1 MPWRPS
7 KRILSPHSEPY
18 TIYHLPFT
26 RHNSPGNGELKIMKV
41 SIIGGGGR
49 VGSDA
54 AYALQL
60 GGIVREIAL
69 VDMNKDLADGEA
81 LDLRHGAALCA
92 SQIFTSNSEYDV
104 VNGSDCVVITAG
116 LRRKPDES
124 RLELINRNVGLFKGI
139 LDSLKGVKLNAG
151 ATILVVSNPVDIL
164 TMLAAQSGIV
174 PESQVLGLGTVL
186 DTCRF
191 RSLLADHFNVGARD
205 VSALILGEHGD
216 SMVPILS
223 SATIGGV
230 SLSSVKGY
238 SDEAVQ
244 GVFEFTR
251 KSGAEVIR
259 LKGGA
264 GRAVGVS
271 IKEVVENI
279 ALNTEA
285 VLPVS
290 SVQHGTLGIKD
301 IALSLPTK
309 VGRKGAHEVLEPAV
323 SDSEREGLM
332 KSAKSLSDVF
342 SQLS

>member
-1 MPWRPS
+1 
-7 KRILSPHSEPY
+7 
-18 TIYHLPFT
+18 
-26 RHNSPGNGELKIMKV
+26 MKV

-54 AYALQL
+54 AYCLQL

-69 VDMNKDLADGEA
+69 MDMNADMAAGEA
-81 LDLRHGAALCA
+81 LDLRHGSALTS
-92 SQIFTSNSEYDV
+92 SQTITSGGYEV

-124 RLELINRNVGLFKGI
+124 RLELVNRNVSLFKGI
-139 LDSLKGVKLNAG
+139 LDSLKGVKLNDG

-164 TMLAAQSGIV
+164 TELAATCGIV

-191 RSLLADHFNVGARD
+191 RSLLADHFKVGARD
-205 VSALILGEHGD
+205 INALILGEHGD

-230 SLSSVKGY
+230 SLASIPGY
-238 SDEAVQ
+238 SEAEVQ
-244 GVFEFTR
+244 GVFDFTK

-271 IKEVVENI
+271 IMEVVQNI
-279 ALNTEA
+279 ALNTHA
-285 VLPVS
+285 ILPVS
-290 SVQHGTLGIKD
+290 SRQHGKLGISD
-301 IALSLPTK
+301 ISLSLPTK
-309 VGRKGAHEVLEPAV
+309 VGRLGAIEVLEPVV
-323 SDSEREGLM
+323 SEAEREGLH
-332 KSAKSLSDVF
+332 KSSASLKDVLKQI
-342 SQLS
+342 S

>member
-1 MPWRPS
+1 
-7 KRILSPHSEPY
+7 
-18 TIYHLPFT
+18 
-26 RHNSPGNGELKIMKV
+26 MKV

-54 AYALQL
+54 AFALQI

-69 VDMNKDLADGEA
+69 LDMNKDLADGEA

-92 SQIFTSNSEYDV
+92 SQTFTSGSDYGV
-104 VNGSDCVVITAG
+104 ISGSDCVVITAG

-124 RLELINRNVGLFKGI
+124 RLELISRNVGLFKQI
-139 LDSLKGVKLNAG
+139 LDSIKGVKLADG

-164 TMLAAQSGIV
+164 THMASNSGIL
-174 PESQVLGLGTVL
+174 PTEQVLGLGTVL

-191 RSLLADHFNVGARD
+191 RSLLADHFKVGATD
-205 VSALILGEHGD
+205 VNAQILGEHGD

-230 SLSSVKGY
+230 SLASAPGF
-238 SDEAVQ
+238 SDQAIKD
-244 GVFEFTR
+244 VFEFTR

-271 IKEVVENI
+271 IKEVVEAI
-279 ALNTEA
+279 ALDSGK

-290 SVQHGTLGIKD
+290 SHQKGTLGISD
-301 IALSLPTK
+301 ISLSLPTV
-309 VGRKGAHEVLEPAV
+309 VGRKGAVKVLEPAV
-323 SDSEREGLM
+323 SDSERDGLK
-332 KSAKSLSDVF
+332 KSAQSLKDVF
-342 SQLS
+342 AQIQ

>member
-1 MPWRPS
+1 
-7 KRILSPHSEPY
+7 
-18 TIYHLPFT
+18 
-26 RHNSPGNGELKIMKV
+26 MKV

-60 GGIVREIAL
+60 GGLVREIAL
-69 VDMNKDLADGEA
+69 VDMNGEMAAGEA
-81 LDLRHGAALCA
+81 LDLRHGAALTA
-92 SQIFTSNSEYDV
+92 NQKFTSSAEYDI

-116 LRRKPDES
+116 LRRKPDET
-124 RLELINRNVGLFKGI
+124 RLELVSRNVGLFKGI
-139 LDSLKGVKLNAG
+139 LESLKGCKLNDG
-151 ATILVVSNPVDIL
+151 ATIVVVSNPVDIL
-164 TMLAAQSGIV
+164 TQLAATSGIV
-174 PESQVLGLGTVL
+174 PASQVLGLGTVL

-191 RSLLADHFNVGARD
+191 RSLLADHFNVNATD
-205 VSALILGEHGD
+205 VKALILGEHGE

-230 SLSSVKGY
+230 SLSSIPNY
-238 SDEAVQ
+238 DAEIQ

-271 IKEVVENI
+271 IKEVVEAI
-279 ALNTEA
+279 ALDRDA

-290 SVQHGTLGIKD
+290 TLQNGTLGISG
-301 IALSLPTK
+301 ICLSMPTV
-309 VGRKGAHEVLEPAV
+309 VGRKGAKGVLTPAV
-323 SDSEREGLM
+323 SESEKEGLH
-332 KSAKSLSDVF
+332 KSAESLKAVLAQIS
-342 SQLS
+342 

>member
-1 MPWRPS
+1 
-7 KRILSPHSEPY
+7 
-18 TIYHLPFT
+18 
-26 RHNSPGNGELKIMKV
+26 MKV

-92 SQIFTSNSEYDV
+92 SQTFTSSNEYDV

-139 LDSLKGVKLNAG
+139 LDSLKGCKLNAG
-151 ATILVVSNPVDIL
+151 ASIVVVSNPVDIL
-164 TMLAAQSGIV
+164 TMLAAKSGIV

-191 RSLLADHFNVGARD
+191 RSLLADHFKVGARD
-205 VSALILGEHGD
+205 VHALILGEHGD

-223 SATIGGV
+223 SATVGGV
-230 SLSSVKGY
+230 SLSSVPGY
-238 SDEAVQ
+238 SDDAVK

-271 IKEVVENI
+271 IREVVENI
-279 ALNTEA
+279 ALDTEA

-290 SVQHGTLGIKD
+290 SVQHGKLGISD

-309 VGRKGAHEVLEPAV
+309 VGRKGVHEVLEPVV
-323 SDSEREGLM
+323 SDAEREGLN
-332 KSAKSLSDVF
+332 KSAASLKDVF
-342 SQLS
+342 GQLG

>member
-1 MPWRPS
+1 
-7 KRILSPHSEPY
+7 
-18 TIYHLPFT
+18 
-26 RHNSPGNGELKIMKV
+26 MKV
-41 SIIGGGGR
+41 AIIGGGGR

-54 AYALQL
+54 AFALQL

-69 VDMNKDLADGEA
+69 VDMNADMAAGEA
-81 LDLRHGAALCA
+81 LDLRHGAALT
-92 SQIFTSNSEYDV
+92 SNQKFTSSNEYDI

-139 LDSLKGVKLNAG
+139 LESLKGVKLNDG
-151 ATILVVSNPVDIL
+151 ATIVVVSNPVDIL
-164 TMLAAQSGIV
+164 THLAAKSGLL

-191 RSLLADHFNVGARD
+191 RSLLADHFNVNSLD
-205 VSALILGEHGD
+205 VKALILGEHGD
-216 SMVPILS
+216 SMVPIFS

-230 SLSSVKGY
+230 PLASIPNY
-238 SDEAVQ
+238 EEEVQ

-271 IKEVVENI
+271 IAEVVHAI
-279 ALNTEA
+279 ALNSEA

-290 SVQHGTLGIKD
+290 SVQNGKLGITD

-309 VGRKGAHEVLEPAV
+309 VGRRGVVEILEPAV
-323 SDSEREGLM
+323 TEAEKEGLRA
-332 KSAKSLSDVF
+332 SAQSLKDVLA
-342 SQLS
+342 QIG